1 MENKCLKFSESFG
14 VNDFK
19 ASPCWISATLKRNNN
34 FRIYL
39 HGEAIDIID
48 EDREIIISSWCKDF
62 HANIAEA
69 DKPPEWV
76 HNVDQTDLYYQK
88 LPNGVYVDELNKKDY
103 AAAKQMKYNTSIT
116 LMVRTSATENK
127 YHLL

>member
-14 VNDFK
+14 INGFK
-19 ASPCWISATLKRNNN
+19 ASPCWISAMLKRNKK
-34 FRIYL
+34 FRINL
-39 HGEAIDIID
+39 HGEAIDTID